1 MWIRNWLLNK
11 EDKIFH
17 IVNRYYMKIL
27 TFLVFSAVKEKHN
40 EFKVLRLREEKK
52 TIKKWTYFS

>member
-17 IVNRYYMKIL
+17 IVNRYYYMKIL

-40 EFKVLRLREEKK
+40 EFKTKK
-52 TIKKWTYFS
+52 RRKND